1 MIDIIKLLYRLNK
14 IGISLSAIRDLD
26 EFFDYILKEA
36 REFANCDGGTLYT
49 VHGDLLELTVS
60 QNQTLSE
67 RAGDNAVKT
76 NYIKVSMPISTQS
89 IAGYVTLTG
98 NTVNIADAYDIDK
111 KYPFKH
117 NKSFDE
123 KSDYKTISIL
133 TVPLKEPS
141 GNILGI
147 LQLINRR
154 DNQNN
159 ITPFPDDLIDLTQ
172 SLASQAAVALRNVK
186 YSEELKKSY
195 YETIFRLSVAAEFKD
210 SDTANHLKR
219 MSHYAQMIAK
229 NISLPQ
235 EETELILHAAPMH
248 DIGKLG
254 IPDHILLKPGR
265 LTDEEWEEM
274 KKHTVYG
281 SKILE
286 NSKNTILET
295 SRVIALYHHEK
306 YNGLGYPFGL
316 KGEDIPLYAR
326 ICSIADVFDALTSTR
341 PYKKSFSSDE
351 SFKIIE
357 DETGLSFDPEL
368 AEAFLRDKSEVLSI
382 MNTYRESDQN
392 LK

>member
-1 MIDIIKLLYRLNK
+1 MIDMVKLLYRLNQ

-26 EFFDYILKEA
+26 VFFDYILKEA
-36 REFANCDGGTLYT
+36 REFTNCDGGTLYT
-49 VHGDLLELTVS
+49 VHGDMLELTVS
-60 QNQTLSE
+60 QNQKLSE

-117 NKSFDE
+117 NRSFDE
-123 KSDYKTISIL
+123 KSDYKTTSIL

-141 GNILGI
+141 GIILGV

-154 DNQNN
+154 DDEGN
-159 ITPFPDDLIDLTQ
+159 ITPFPDHLVELTL

-219 MSHYAQMIAK
+219 MSNYTLMIAK
-229 NISLPQ
+229 NISLSP
-235 EETELILHAAPMH
+235 EETELIFHAAPMH

-274 KKHTVYG
+274 KKHTIYG

-295 SRVIALYHHEK
+295 SRIIALYHHEK
-306 YNGLGYPFGL
+306 YNGSGYPFGL

-326 ICSIADVFDALTSTR
+326 ICSIADVFDALTSPR
-341 PYKKSFSSDE
+341 PYKNAFSTDKSFG
-351 SFKIIE
+351 IIQE
-357 DETGLSFDPEL
+357 EKGVSFDPEL
-368 AEAFLRDKSEVLSI
+368 TEAFLKDKSQILSI
-382 MNTYRESDQN
+382 MNMYSESD
-392 LK
+392 

>member
-1 MIDIIKLLYRLNK
+1 MIDMVKLLYRLNQ

-26 EFFDYILKEA
+26 VFFDYILKEA
-36 REFANCDGGTLYT
+36 REFTNCDGGTLYT
-49 VHGDLLELTVS
+49 VHGDMLELTVS
-60 QNQTLSE
+60 QNQKLSE

-117 NKSFDE
+117 NRSFDE
-123 KSDYKTISIL
+123 KSDYKTTSIL

-141 GNILGI
+141 GIILGV

-154 DNQNN
+154 DDEGN
-159 ITPFPDDLIDLTQ
+159 ITPFPDHLVELTL

-219 MSHYAQMIAK
+219 MSNYTLMIAK
-229 NISLPQ
+229 NISLSP
-235 EETELILHAAPMH
+235 EETELIFHAAPMH

-274 KKHTVYG
+274 KKHTIYG

-295 SRVIALYHHEK
+295 SRIIALYHHEK
-306 YNGLGYPFGL
+306 YNGSGYPFGL

-326 ICSIADVFDALTSTR
+326 ICSIADVFDALTSPR
-341 PYKKSFSSDE
+341 PYKNAFSTDKSFG
-351 SFKIIE
+351 IIQE
-357 DETGLSFDPEL
+357 EKGISFDPEL
-368 AEAFLRDKSEVLSI
+368 TEAFLKDKSQILSI
-382 MNTYRESDQN
+382 MNMYRESD
-392 LK
+392 